1 MYPIGISLSGGGA
14 RGIAHIG
21 VLQALLEHDIRPQV
35 FSGSSAGAI
44 VGLFYAAGYSPAE
57 IMDVVKKSSLFKILS
72 FGTTGLTSGLSDL
85 SYLEKLIVEKIP
97 HNRFDQLSMPF
108 YAAVSNITDGCCE
121 YLNTG
126 LLSEVVVASC
136 SIPLV
141 FKPVKF
147 NNKTYIDG
155 GFFDNLP
162 VKPIRPLSEKLIAV
176 NVNPSKFGNDPN
188 HVLSIGQRCFDL
200 SIWRNTAEQ
209 ISQADVFIDVEEA
222 AKYRLIDVARAD
234 NLYKAGYEKTMTQM
248 SEILSVLK
256 QRELVINNG

>member
-21 VLQALLEHDIRPQV
+21 VLQALLENDICPQV
-35 FSGSSAGAI
+35 VSGSSAGAI
-44 VGLFYAAGYSPAE
+44 VGLFYAAGYSPSE
-57 IMDVVKKSSLFKILS
+57 IMDVVKKSSLFKIFS
-72 FGTTGLTSGLSDL
+72 FGIGTSGLSDL
-85 SYLEKLIVEKIP
+85 SYLENLITEKIS
-97 HNRFDQLSMPF
+97 HNRFDQLSIPF
-108 YAAVSNITDGCCE
+108 YAAVSNITDGYCE

-141 FKPVKF
+141 FKPAKF

-162 VKPIRPLSEKLIAV
+162 IKPIRSLSEKLIAV
-176 NVNPSKFGNDPN
+176 NVNPSKFEKDPN
-188 HVLSIGQRCFDL
+188 NVLSISQRCFDL

-209 ISQADVFIDVEEA
+209 INQANVFIDVEEA
-222 AKYRLIDVARAD
+222 ATYRLIDVARAD
-234 NLYKAGYEKTMTQM
+234 NLYKAGYEKTIRQIPD
-248 SEILSVLK
+248 ILSV
-256 QRELVINNG
+256 INEKEVLSI

>member
-1 MYPIGISLSGGGA
+1 MSI
-14 RGIAHIG
+14 
-21 VLQALLEHDIRPQV
+21 
-35 FSGSSAGAI
+35 
-44 VGLFYAAGYSPAE
+44 
-57 IMDVVKKSSLFKILS
+57 
-72 FGTTGLTSGLSDL
+72 
-85 SYLEKLIVEKIP
+85 
-97 HNRFDQLSMPF
+97 PF
-108 YAAVSNITDGCCE
+108 YAAVSNITDGFCE

-141 FKPVKF
+141 FKPVRF

-162 VKPIRPLSEKLIAV
+162 IKPIRQNSEKLIAV

-209 ISQADVFIDVEEA
+209 INKADVFIDVEEA
-222 AKYRLIDVARAD
+222 ARYRLIDVARAD
-234 NLYKAGYEKTMTQM
+234 NLYKTGYEKTMAQM
-248 SEILSVLK
+248 PEILPILKKKEVLPC
-256 QRELVINNG
+256 